1 MSSPQRLQVLA
12 VDLDHTLID
21 TDMIYFGLKQIFL
34 KKIYIFP
41 YLFYLL
47 LFRGKPTVKKYLYNN
62 SIFDVN
68 KIPFNE
74 DLIKYIKKERENY
87 NHVILISGSYH
98 KYVETIANYLMLFD
112 SYVGTCK
119 KINMISDNKLLYLN
133 TKFNNPI
140 FDYIGDNK
148 KDIIIWESCRNAL
161 VVDHGNITKHI
172 KHLEYKVISKRY

>member
-1 MSSPQRLQVLA
+1 
-12 VDLDHTLID
+12 
-21 TDMIYFGLKQIFL
+21 
-34 KKIYIFP
+34 
-41 YLFYLL
+41 
-47 LFRGKPTVKKYLYNN
+47 
-62 SIFDVN
+62 
-68 KIPFNE
+68 
-74 DLIKYIKKERENY
+74 
-87 NHVILISGSYH
+87 
-98 KYVETIANYLMLFD
+98 MLFD
-112 SYVGTCK
+112 SYVGTCM